1 MNEDDVNEHKTRPRS
16 AGSRGES
23 SPLIEAPR
31 GTQNQNDVTNDL
43 ENTEMASNGG
53 ADITVPGIS
62 ENERNEENSSPRGGK
77 YNLRPNP
84 TSLMNTD
91 TSQICKL
98 KSRKSL
104 GLIRSFYWDYSDCEL
119 FI

>member
-23 SPLIEAPR
+23 SPLNETPR

-62 ENERNEENSSPRGGK
+62 ENEKMNKNPSPRGGK
-77 YNLRPNP
+77 YDLRPNP
-84 TSLMNTD
+84 TANFTD
-91 TSQICKL
+91 EY
-98 KSRKSL
+98 R
-104 GLIRSFYWDYSDCEL
+104 Y
-119 FI
+119 

>member
-23 SPLIEAPR
+23 SPLNETPR

-62 ENERNEENSSPRGGK
+62 ENEKMNKNHSPRGGK
-77 YNLRPNP
+77 YDLRPNP
-84 TSLMNTD
+84 NANFTD
-91 TSQICKL
+91 EY
-98 KSRKSL
+98 R
-104 GLIRSFYWDYSDCEL
+104 Y
-119 FI
+119 